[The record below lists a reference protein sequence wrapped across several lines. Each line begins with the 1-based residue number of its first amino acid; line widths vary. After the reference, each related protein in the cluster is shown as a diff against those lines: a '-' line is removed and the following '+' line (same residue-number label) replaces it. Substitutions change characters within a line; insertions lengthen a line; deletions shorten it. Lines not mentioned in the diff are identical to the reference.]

1 MYVEHPEY
9 SDILVNL
16 DTHRLV
22 YSNDGGNDYT
32 YDFKEKCWCG
42 TEVHMGFKLFSS
54 SSSEEDDGEEVF
66 NLKEYYL
73 NKYCKFDNEL
83 NKYVYSYDKEE

>member
-22 YSNDGGNDYT
+22 YSNDGGMIT
-32 YDFKEKCWCG
+32 L
-42 TEVHMGFKLFSS
+42 MI
-54 SSSEEDDGEEVF
+54 
-66 NLKEYYL
+66 LKKSVGVELKYIWDL
-73 NKYCKFDNEL
+73 NYFL
-83 NKYVYSYDKEE
+83 LHLL

>member
-22 YSNDGGNDYT
+22 YSNDGGMITLMILKKSVGVELKYIWDLNYFLLHLLKKMMVKKYLILKNIT
-32 YDFKEKCWCG
+32 S
-42 TEVHMGFKLFSS
+42 TNIV
-54 SSSEEDDGEEVF
+54 
-66 NLKEYYL
+66 NLIM
-73 NKYCKFDNEL
+73 N
-83 NKYVYSYDKEE
+83 

>member
-1 MYVEHPEY
+1 
-9 SDILVNL
+9 
-16 DTHRLV
+16 
-22 YSNDGGNDYT
+22 
-32 YDFKEKCWCG
+32 
-42 TEVHMGFKLFSS
+42 MGFKLFSS
-54 SSSEEDDGEEVF
+54 SSSVEDDGEEVF